1 MLSCLNNFCSSF
13 SVAPPTRLRYNV
25 LSHDSIQ
32 ISWKAPRGKFGGYK
46 LLVTPASGKKQLI
59 MFSRALATFYI

>member
-1 MLSCLNNFCSSF
+1 MAS
-13 SVAPPTRLRYNV
+13 PTRLRYNV

-46 LLVTPASGKKQLI
+46 LLVSPASGNNSQ
-59 MFSRALATFYI
+59 SLATFTHR

>member
-1 MLSCLNNFCSSF
+1 MAS
-13 SVAPPTRLRYNV
+13 PTRLRYNV

-46 LLVTPASGKKQLI
+46 LLVSPASGKNSQSE
-59 MFSRALATFYI
+59 FSNINT